1 MNERK
6 NIDRLFQEKF
16 KDFEVAPPEFVWE
29 NIREVLE
36 EKKKRRV
43 IPIWIRLSG
52 VAAVLLI
59 SGVLVTLF
67 FNESNS
73 KTNTNPVVIE
83 TQNAT
88 PKDPLQTAPNSTTT
102 DSGTSSG
109 SEAGTNAGNSANDSD
124 VNTAVANGNDNTNNS
139 GTNANGAGINTII
152 KTGTPLPVF
161 NTKNN
166 TVANKDH
173 NANAAGMNKNN
184 GKRIKQ
190 NKATIQQ
197 GEAFA
202 VSQGSQKT
210 SGKENKNANAAN
222 DGSTFNK
229 TGTAQN
235 TLNEGIANT
244 NKKSSI
250 NNQTVAPNN
259 RLNEQSKQT
268 DGTKN
273 ILPATKEGIA
283 NNTNN
288 SGNSAAKTISDKT
301 AIDTATKQGNTIIDK
316 NIPATEAMAQTVV
329 DTAATVVPENELE
342 KLLREKLSGKK
353 DEDKAVA
360 EKSNKSKWNVKPQV
374 APIFFSSL
382 SEGSPINEQFASN
395 SKTYDND
402 MSFGVGVNY
411 ALSDRITIRTGIN
424 TVNLNYA
431 TNDIAFHASLNG
443 QTSNIIETRNTANI
457 VIQNANTL
465 EPATF
470 IIDGQ
475 PSQAVNGS
483 MMQKTGYLEVPLEM
497 SYALINKKFGIDVI
511 GGVSTL
517 FLNQNNVSV
526 VSSEGLSTQVGQAE
540 NLNNVHFSTNIG
552 VGFKYRFWDSF
563 EANFEPMF
571 KYQVNTFSRDAGNF
585 KPYFIGLYS
594 GVSFSF

>member
-29 NIREVLE
+29 NIREALE

-59 SGVLVTLF
+59 SGVLATLF

-73 KTNTNPVVIE
+73 KINTNPVVID
-83 TQNAT
+83 TPGAT
-88 PKDPLQTAPNSTTT
+88 PTDPLHTAPNSTTT
-102 DSGTSSG
+102 TPGASSGT
-109 SEAGTNAGNSANDSD
+109 EAGTNDGKGANESD
-124 VNTAVANGNDNTNNS
+124 VNTAVANGDENTNNS
-139 GTNANGAGINTII
+139 GTKANGTGANTII

-166 TVANKDH
+166 AVANEDH
-173 NANAAGMNKNN
+173 NAAGINKNN
-184 GKRIKQ
+184 GKRVKQ
-190 NKATIQQ
+190 NKAAIQQ

-202 VSQGSQKT
+202 VSEGSQKASGKRNKNNNAVNTT
-210 SGKENKNANAAN
+210 SG
-222 DGSTFNK
+222 TTVNK
-229 TGTAQN
+229 TGTEQN
-235 TLNEGIANT
+235 TLNEGIAST

-250 NNQTVAPNN
+250 NNQTVTSNN
-259 RLNEQSKQT
+259 KLNEQTKQT

-273 ILPATKEGIA
+273 ILPATEGMA
-283 NNTNN
+283 NNTN
-288 SGNSAAKTISDKT
+288 SAGTAATSNKTT
-301 AIDTATKQGNTIIDK
+301 IDAAVKQSNTIIDK
-316 NIPATEAMAQTVV
+316 NIPTTEAMAQTTV

-342 KLLREKLSGKK
+342 KLLREKLSGEK
-353 DEDKAVA
+353 EEEKAVA
-360 EKSNKSKWNVKPQV
+360 EKSNKSKWNVKPQI
-374 APIFFSSL
+374 APIFYNSL

-395 SKTYDND
+395 SKSYDND
-402 MSFGVGVNY
+402 MSFGIGVNY

-431 TNDIAFHASLNG
+431 TNDIAYHASLTS
-443 QTSNIIETRNTANI
+443 QTSNIIETRNAANI
-457 VIQNANTL
+457 VIQNANSV
-465 EPATF
+465 EPVTF

-475 PSQAVNGS
+475 PSQTVNGS

-497 SYALINKKFGIDVI
+497 SYALLNKKFGIDVI

-526 VSSEGLSTQVGQAE
+526 VSSEGLSTPVGQAE
-540 NLNNVHFSTNIG
+540 NLNNIHFSTNIG

-571 KYQVNTFSRDAGNF
+571 KYQVNTFSKDAGNF

>member
-16 KDFEVAPPEFVWE
+16 KDFEVAPPDFVWE
-29 NIREVLE
+29 NIREALE

-52 VAAVLLI
+52 VAAVFLI
-59 SGVLVTLF
+59 SGVLATLF
-67 FNESNS
+67 FNGSNS
-73 KTNTNPVVIE
+73 KINTNPVVLD
-83 TQNAT
+83 TPGAT
-88 PKDPLQTAPNSTTT
+88 PTDPLHTTPNSTTT
-102 DSGTSSG
+102 TPGASSG
-109 SEAGTNAGNSANDSD
+109 NAAGTNAGKGANESD
-124 VNTAVANGNDNTNNS
+124 VNTAVANGEENTNNS
-139 GTNANGAGINTII
+139 GSKANGTGANTII

-166 TVANKDH
+166 AVANKDH
-173 NANAAGMNKNN
+173 NANAAGINKNN
-184 GKRIKQ
+184 GKRVKQ
-190 NKATIQQ
+190 NKAAMQQ

-202 VSQGSQKT
+202 VSQGAQKT
-210 SGKENKNANAAN
+210 SGKENKNANTTT
-222 DGSTFNK
+222 DGSTVNK

-273 ILPATKEGIA
+273 ILPAAKEGIA

-288 SGNSAAKTISDKT
+288 SATKTISDKT
-301 AIDTATKQGNTIIDK
+301 TIDTATKQGSTIIDK
-316 NIPATEAMAQTVV
+316 NIPATEAIAQTTV

>member
-6 NIDRLFQEKF
+6 NLDRLFQEKF

-29 NIREVLE
+29 NIREALE
-36 EKKKRRV
+36 EKKKRRA
-43 IPIWIRLSG
+43 IPLWIRLSG

-59 SGVLVTLF
+59 SGVLATLF

-73 KTNTNPVVIE
+73 NKINTNPVVLD
-83 TQNAT
+83 TPAT
-88 PKDPLQTAPNSTTT
+88 TPNDPLQTAPNSTTT
-102 DSGTSSG
+102 TPGSS
-109 SEAGTNAGNSANDSD
+109 SANATSTNGASSTNSNDAD
-124 VNTAVANGNDNTNNS
+124 VNTAVANSDKNSNDTGVNTNNATT
-139 GTNANGAGINTII
+139 GTGI
-152 KTGTPLPVF
+152 KTSTNLPVF
-161 NTKNN
+161 T
-166 TVANKDH
+166 
-173 NANAAGMNKNN
+173 NKNN
-184 GKRIKQ
+184 AVAHEDNNANSVNKNSGKKARR
-190 NKATIQQ
+190 NKMTMLQ
-197 GEAFA
+197 GEAVA
-202 VSQGSQKT
+202 VAEGTQNT
-210 SGKENKNANAAN
+210 SGKANKNSAASAVN
-222 DGSTFNK
+222 VTTINK
-229 TGTAQN
+229 SVTNQN
-235 TLNEGIANT
+235 NPNEGIANT

-259 RLNEQSKQT
+259 TLNEQSKQT

-283 NNTNN
+283 NNAN
-288 SGNSAAKTISDKT
+288 SSATSTTSDKT
-301 AIDTATKQGNTIIDK
+301 AIDPASKQGNTIIDK
-316 NIPATEAMAQTVV
+316 NIPATEAIAQTAV
-329 DTAATVVPENELE
+329 DTAKTVVPENELE
-342 KLLREKLSGKK
+342 KLLREKMEGKK
-353 DEDKAVA
+353 DEDKSVA

-374 APIFFSSL
+374 APIFYNSL
-382 SEGSPINEQFASN
+382 SDGSPINEQFASN
-395 SKTYDND
+395 SKSYDND
-402 MSFGVGVNY
+402 MSLGIGINY

-431 TNDIAFHASLNG
+431 TNDIAFHASLTG

-457 VIQNANTL
+457 VVQNANNV
-465 EPATF
+465 EPVTF

-475 PSQAVNGS
+475 PAQTVNGS

-497 SYALINKKFGIDVI
+497 SYALVNKKFGIDVI

-540 NLNNVHFSTNIG
+540 NLNNIHFSTNIG
-552 VGFKYRFWDSF
+552 IGFKYRFWDSF
-563 EANFEPMF
+563 QANFEPMF

>member
-16 KDFEVAPPEFVWE
+16 KDFEVAPPDFVWE
-29 NIREVLE
+29 NIQEALQ
-36 EKKKRRV
+36 EKKKRRA

-59 SGVLVTLF
+59 SGVLATLF

-73 KTNTNPVVIE
+73 KINTNPVVID
-83 TQNAT
+83 TPGAT
-88 PKDPLQTAPNSTTT
+88 PTDPLHTAPNSTTT
-102 DSGTSSG
+102 TPGASSG
-109 SEAGTNAGNSANDSD
+109 NAAGTNAGKGANESD
-124 VNTAVANGNDNTNNS
+124 VNTAVANGDENTNNS
-139 GTNANGAGINTII
+139 GTKVNGTGANTII

-166 TVANKDH
+166 AVANEDH
-173 NANAAGMNKNN
+173 NAAGINKNN
-184 GKRIKQ
+184 GKRVKQ
-190 NKATIQQ
+190 NKAAIQQ

-202 VSQGSQKT
+202 VSEGSQKA
-210 SGKENKNANAAN
+210 SGKRNKNNNAVN
-222 DGSTFNK
+222 T
-229 TGTAQN
+229 TGTGQN
-235 TLNEGIANT
+235 TLNEGIAST

-250 NNQTVAPNN
+250 NNQTVTSNN
-259 RLNEQSKQT
+259 KLNEQTKQT

-273 ILPATKEGIA
+273 ILPATEGMA
-283 NNTNN
+283 NNTN
-288 SGNSAAKTISDKT
+288 GAGTAATSDKT
-301 AIDTATKQGNTIIDK
+301 AIDHAAKQSNTIIDK
-316 NIPATEAMAQTVV
+316 NIPTTEAMAQTTV
-329 DTAATVVPENELE
+329 DTAVTVVPENELE
-342 KLLREKLSGKK
+342 KLLREKLSGEKEEEK
-353 DEDKAVA
+353 TVA
-360 EKSNKSKWNVKPQV
+360 EKSNKSKWNVKPQI
-374 APIFFSSL
+374 APIFYNSL

-395 SKTYDND
+395 SKSYDND
-402 MSFGVGVNY
+402 MSFGIGVNY

-431 TNDIAFHASLNG
+431 TNDIAYHASLTS
-443 QTSNIIETRNTANI
+443 QTSNIIETRNAANI
-457 VIQNANTL
+457 VIQNANSV
-465 EPATF
+465 EPVTF

-475 PSQAVNGS
+475 PSQTVNGS

-497 SYALINKKFGIDVI
+497 SYALLNKKFGIDVI

-526 VSSEGLSTQVGQAE
+526 VSSEGLSTPVGQAE
-540 NLNNVHFSTNIG
+540 NLNNIHFSTNIG

-571 KYQVNTFSRDAGNF
+571 KYQVNTFSKDAGNF

>member
-16 KDFEVAPPEFVWE
+16 KDFEVAPPDFVWE
-29 NIREVLE
+29 NIQEALQ
-36 EKKKRRV
+36 EKKKRRA

-59 SGVLVTLF
+59 SGVLATLF

-73 KTNTNPVVIE
+73 KINTNPVVID
-83 TQNAT
+83 TPGAT
-88 PKDPLQTAPNSTTT
+88 PTDPLHTAPNSTTT
-102 DSGTSSG
+102 TPGASSG
-109 SEAGTNAGNSANDSD
+109 NAAGTNAGKGANESD
-124 VNTAVANGNDNTNNS
+124 VNTAVANGDENTNNS
-139 GTNANGAGINTII
+139 GTKVNGTGANTII

-166 TVANKDH
+166 AVANEDH
-173 NANAAGMNKNN
+173 NAAGINKNN
-184 GKRIKQ
+184 GKRVKQ
-190 NKATIQQ
+190 NKAAIQQ

-202 VSQGSQKT
+202 VSEGSQKA
-210 SGKENKNANAAN
+210 SGKRNKNNNAVN
-222 DGSTFNK
+222 T
-229 TGTAQN
+229 TGTGQN
-235 TLNEGIANT
+235 TLNEGIAST

-250 NNQTVAPNN
+250 NNQTVTSNN
-259 RLNEQSKQT
+259 KLNEQTKQT

-273 ILPATKEGIA
+273 ILPATEGMA
-283 NNTNN
+283 NNTN
-288 SGNSAAKTISDKT
+288 GAGTAATSDKT
-301 AIDTATKQGNTIIDK
+301 AIDPAAKQSNTIIDK
-316 NIPATEAMAQTVV
+316 NIPTTEAMAQTTV
-329 DTAATVVPENELE
+329 DTAVTVVPENELE
-342 KLLREKLSGKK
+342 KLLREKLSGEKEEEK
-353 DEDKAVA
+353 TVA
-360 EKSNKSKWNVKPQV
+360 EKSNKSKWNVKPQI
-374 APIFFSSL
+374 APIFYNSL

-395 SKTYDND
+395 SKSYDND
-402 MSFGVGVNY
+402 MSFGIGVNY

-431 TNDIAFHASLNG
+431 TNDIAYHASLTS
-443 QTSNIIETRNTANI
+443 QTSNIIETRNAANI
-457 VIQNANTL
+457 VIQNANSV
-465 EPATF
+465 EPVTF

-475 PSQAVNGS
+475 PSQTVNGS

-497 SYALINKKFGIDVI
+497 SYALLNKKFGIDVI

-526 VSSEGLSTQVGQAE
+526 VSSEGLSTPVGQAE
-540 NLNNVHFSTNIG
+540 NLNNIHFSTNIG

-571 KYQVNTFSRDAGNF
+571 KYQVNTFSKDAGNF

>member
-16 KDFEVAPPEFVWE
+16 KDFEVTPPDFVWE
-29 NIREVLE
+29 NIQEALQ
-36 EKKKRRV
+36 EKKKRRA

-59 SGVLVTLF
+59 SGVLATLF

-73 KTNTNPVVIE
+73 KINTNPVVID
-83 TQNAT
+83 T
-88 PKDPLQTAPNSTTT
+88 PGAMPTDPLRTTPNSTTT
-102 DSGTSSG
+102 TPGASSG
-109 SEAGTNAGNSANDSD
+109 NAAGTNADKGANESD
-124 VNTAVANGNDNTNNS
+124 VNTAVANGDENTNNS
-139 GTNANGAGINTII
+139 RTKANGTGTNTII
-152 KTGTPLPVF
+152 KTGTPLPLF

-166 TVANKDH
+166 AVANEDH
-173 NANAAGMNKNN
+173 NASGINKDN
-184 GKRIKQ
+184 GKRVKQ
-190 NKATIQQ
+190 NKAAIQQ

-202 VSQGSQKT
+202 VSEGSQKAG
-210 SGKENKNANAAN
+210 GKRNKNNNAVN
-222 DGSTFNK
+222 TTGGTTTINK
-229 TGTAQN
+229 NGTGQN
-235 TLNEGIANT
+235 TLNEGIAST

-250 NNQTVAPNN
+250 NNQTVTSNKK
-259 RLNEQSKQT
+259 LNEQTKQT

-273 ILPATKEGIA
+273 ILPATEGMA
-283 NNTNN
+283 NNMNGAGT
-288 SGNSAAKTISDKT
+288 AATSDKT
-301 AIDTATKQGNTIIDK
+301 TIDPAAKQGNTIIDK
-316 NIPATEAMAQTVV
+316 SIPKTEAMAQTTV

-342 KLLREKLSGKK
+342 KLLREKLSGEKEEEK
-353 DEDKAVA
+353 TVA
-360 EKSNKSKWNVKPQV
+360 EKSNKSKWNVKPQI
-374 APIFFSSL
+374 APIFYNSL

-395 SKTYDND
+395 SKSYDND
-402 MSFGVGVNY
+402 MSFGIGVNY

-431 TNDIAFHASLNG
+431 TNDIAYHASLTS
-443 QTSNIIETRNTANI
+443 QTSNIIETRNAANI
-457 VIQNANTL
+457 VIQNANSV
-465 EPATF
+465 EPVTF

-475 PSQAVNGS
+475 PSQTVNGS

-497 SYALINKKFGIDVI
+497 SYALLNKKFGIDVI

-526 VSSEGLSTQVGQAE
+526 VSSEGLSTPVGQAE
-540 NLNNVHFSTNIG
+540 NLNNIHFSTNIG

>member
-16 KDFEVAPPEFVWE
+16 KDFEVAPPDFVWE
-29 NIREVLE
+29 NIQEALQ
-36 EKKKRRV
+36 EKKKRRA

-59 SGVLVTLF
+59 SGVLATLF

-73 KTNTNPVVIE
+73 KINTNPVVID
-83 TQNAT
+83 TPGAT
-88 PKDPLQTAPNSTTT
+88 PTDPLRTTPNSTTT
-102 DSGTSSG
+102 TPDASSG
-109 SEAGTNAGNSANDSD
+109 SAAGDNANKGANESD
-124 VNTAVANGNDNTNNS
+124 VNTAVANGDENTNNS
-139 GTNANGAGINTII
+139 GTKANGTGTNTVI

-166 TVANKDH
+166 AVANEDH
-173 NANAAGMNKNN
+173 NASGINKNN
-184 GKRIKQ
+184 GKRVKQ
-190 NKATIQQ
+190 NKTAIQQ

-202 VSQGSQKT
+202 VSEGSQKA
-210 SGKENKNANAAN
+210 SGKKNNSNNPHIIN
-222 DGSTFNK
+222 DNTTINK
-229 TGTAQN
+229 TGTAKN
-235 TLNEGIANT
+235 TSTEGIADA

-250 NNQTVAPNN
+250 NNQTVTSNN
-259 RLNEQSKQT
+259 KLNEQTKQT
-268 DGTKN
+268 DGAKN
-273 ILPATKEGIA
+273 ILPETEGIA
-283 NNTNN
+283 NNKNN
-288 SGNSAAKTISDKT
+288 AATSDKT
-301 AIDTATKQGNTIIDK
+301 SIDPAAKQGTIIIDK
-316 NIPATEAMAQTVV
+316 NIPTTEALTQTAI
-329 DTAATVVPENELE
+329 DTASAIVPENELE
-342 KLLREKLSGKK
+342 KLLREKTEGKK
-353 DEDKAVA
+353 DEDKALA
-360 EKSNKSKWNVKPQV
+360 EKGNKSKWNVKPQI
-374 APIFFSSL
+374 APIFYNSL

-395 SKTYDND
+395 SKSYDND
-402 MSFGVGVNY
+402 MSFGVGINY

-424 TVNLNYA
+424 TVNLSYA
-431 TNDIAFHASLNG
+431 TNDIAYHPSLTA

-457 VIQNANTL
+457 VIQNANSV
-465 EPATF
+465 EPVTF

-475 PSQAVNGS
+475 PSQSVNGS
-483 MMQKTGYLEVPLEM
+483 MLQKTGYLEVPLEM
-497 SYALINKKFGIDVI
+497 SYALLNKKFGIDVI

-540 NLNNVHFSTNIG
+540 NLNNIHFSTNIG